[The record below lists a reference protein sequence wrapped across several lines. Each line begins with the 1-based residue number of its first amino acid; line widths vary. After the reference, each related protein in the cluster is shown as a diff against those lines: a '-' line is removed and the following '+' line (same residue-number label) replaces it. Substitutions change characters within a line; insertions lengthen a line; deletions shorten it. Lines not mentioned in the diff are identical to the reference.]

1 VIEQLVGV
9 MDDGNYRQR
18 LMSLMQLTGSK
29 VMLDGIMEMFFRIDF
44 LMQSQDLILEEKVRM
59 QRLLSQE
66 MRIAGVDPA

>member
-1 VIEQLVGV
+1 MIEQLVGV